1 MKLNPA
7 IDPVVG
13 NREKIPFTS
22 GGFNRKAIWN
32 IEKLNLTKYA
42 GQQIRIKF
50 KFRTI
55 DEFFNGFRGW
65 IIDDFKIYDTS
76 KINK

>member
-7 IDPVVG
+7 IDPAIG

-42 GQQIRIKF
+42 GQQIPPAYRHL
-50 KFRTI
+50 
-55 DEFFNGFRGW
+55 W
-65 IIDDFKIYDTS
+65 VLS
-76 KINK
+76 